1 MDSSVRSKRIE
12 ELRFDNAVLR
22 ALPVDPE
29 ERNFVRQV
37 KNACFSR
44 VSPQPV
50 ENPMLVAGSAPA
62 LALIDLPPSEGR
74 RSDFAEFFSGS
85 RLIPGSEPAAHCY
98 CGHQFGSFS
107 GQLGD
112 GAAMYLGEV
121 VNEQGERWELQ
132 LKGAGP
138 TPYSRSADGRKVLR
152 SSIREFLCSEAMFY
166 LGVATT
172 RSGSVVTSDSTVIRD
187 PLYNGNVIHERCTI
201 ISRLAPTFLRFGSF
215 EIFKERDPKTQR
227 AGPSVG
233 NNELRVRMLEFAIES
248 YYPGIAHQHPA
259 RSVERYAEFYREVVR
274 RTALL
279 VASWQTI
286 GWVHGVL
293 NTDNMSI
300 MGLTIDYGPFG
311 FMEHFDQD
319 FVPNG
324 SDGGWRYSYRNQPT
338 ICRWNLEKFA
348 EALHPALPLDVSR
361 QILAEYDET
370 YNEAYMTS
378 MRGKLGLTTALPEDV
393 HLVQHLFDTMQATMA
408 DFTDTFRIL
417 MQFVEENSEREH
429 VPERIINLLL
439 ARCASPSTARAA
451 YIRKRSITKL
461 QMPPQQVMMLS
472 QLIEQSPDQ
481 LPQLFGPT
489 APIDAI
495 IEEVKEEKAKL
506 DSLQAVINKIEEF
519 EKMQPAEKRANDA
532 DRWRAWLAMYA
543 SRLARDRESG
553 ANAADR
559 LELMGKHNP
568 TFILRNW
575 VAQDAIEAAEQLDF
589 SKVQG
594 LLQLLFRPYD
604 PTLSSLY
611 DQELMAQTEAHPKPE
626 QTSELSDEDGC
637 PLQLA
642 RHYARL
648 PPEWAAGLIC
658 TCSS

>member
-1 MDSSVRSKRIE
+1 MEPAQGRRIE
-12 ELRFDNAVLR
+12 GLRFDNSVLR

-44 VSPQPV
+44 VRPKPV

-62 LALIDLPPSEGR
+62 MALIDLPPSEGR
-74 RSDFAEFFSGS
+74 RPDFAEYFSGNK
-85 RLIPGSEPAAHCY
+85 LIPGSEPAAHCY

-121 VNEQGERWELQ
+121 VNEQGEKWELQ

-152 SSIREFLCSEAMFY
+152 SSIREFLCSEAMYY
-166 LGVATT
+166 LGVPTT

-201 ISRLAPTFLRFGSF
+201 VSRMAPTFLRFGSF

-227 AGPSVG
+227 VGPSAG

-248 YYPGIAHQHPA
+248 YYPSIANAHPA
-259 RSVERYAEFYREVVR
+259 GSPARYAEFYREVVR
-274 RTALL
+274 RTARL
-279 VASWQTI
+279 VASWQTV

-300 MGLTIDYGPFG
+300 LGLTIDYGPFG

-319 FVPNG
+319 FIPNG
-324 SDGGWRYSYRNQPT
+324 SDGSGRYSYKNQPT

-348 EALHPALPLDVSR
+348 EALDPALPLDTSLA
-361 QILAEYDET
+361 ILEEYDAA
-370 YNEAYMTS
+370 YNEAYMKD
-378 MRGKLGLTTALPEDV
+378 MRGKLGLTTARPDDV
-393 HLVQHLFDTMQATMA
+393 QLVQQLFDTMQATMA

-429 VPERIINLLL
+429 VSERIINLIL
-439 ARCASPSTARAA
+439 ARCATPSTAREA
-451 YIRKRSITKL
+451 YIRKRNITKI
-461 QMPPQQVMMLS
+461 QMPPQQVLMLA
-472 QLIEQSPDQ
+472 QLIEQNPDQ
-481 LPQLFGPT
+481 LRQLFGPT
-489 APIDAI
+489 APIEAI
-495 IEEVKEEKAKL
+495 VEEILEEKRKL
-506 DSLQAVINKIEEF
+506 DNLQVVVDKIQEF
-519 EKMQPAEKRANDA
+519 ENMQVAEKQANDA
-532 DRWRAWLAMYA
+532 DHWRAWLTQYA
-543 SRLARDRESG
+543 ARLAQEKEG
-553 ANAADR
+553 AVDTAGR
-559 LELMGKHNP
+559 IELMGRHNP

-575 VAQDAIEAAEQLDF
+575 VAQDAIEAAEELDF

-611 DQELMAQTEAHPKPE
+611 DQEQIAQSQANPKPE
-626 QTSELSDEDGC
+626 QTSERSEEDGI
-637 PLQLA
+637 PQDLA
-642 RHYARL
+642 KHYARL